1 MIIVQYIMLSR
12 GLRTITRRNFGYFAP
27 RNVPNYLS
35 PESWTDKMVENYQ
48 YNWKIERL
56 EQLIKYPDEQQL
68 LESRD
73 IDILNGLRDN
83 LQSSVDNT
91 NQRKSN
97 QYQYIDES
105 KKVIE
110 RLENN
115 IVTDNDIKICSN
127 LVNRKIDKMYKIID
141 IYNENIDKNNKLLE
155 NISQIIQNIKK

>member
-1 MIIVQYIMLSR
+1 MLTR

-27 RNVPNYLS
+27 LNVPNYLS

-56 EQLIKYPDEQQL
+56 EQLIKYPDEQKL
-68 LESRD
+68 LKSGD
-73 IDILNGLRDN
+73 IDILNGLKDN
-83 LQSSVDNT
+83 VQLSVDNT

-97 QYQYIDES
+97 QYKYIDES
-105 KKVIE
+105 KNIIE

-115 IVTDNDIKICSN
+115 TVTKNDIKICSS
-127 LVNRKIDKMYKIID
+127 LINRKIDKMYKIID
-141 IYNENIDKNNKLLE
+141 IYNKNIDKNNKLLE